1 MTKPISMDKQ
11 YRTRNGCSVRILCI
25 DRKANTNYPVIALVD
40 DENDDDVAIYTA
52 DGSFFRD
59 GEQHRLDLIEVSQWD
74 FPIDTPVLVRDAD
87 DEEWSCRHFAGVD
100 DEGVPL
106 AYVNGTTSWTANH
119 KDDTVRWKQCKAKV

>member
-1 MTKPISMDKQ
+1 MTKLISMDKQ
-11 YRTRNGCSVRILCI
+11 YKTRDGRSVRILCV
-25 DRKANTNYPVIALVD
+25 DREDSSFPVVALVA
-40 DENDDDVAIYTA
+40 DENDDDLAIYTA

-59 GEQHRLDLIEVSQWD
+59 GTQHRLDLIEVSQWD

-87 DEEWSCRHFAGVD
+87 DQEWSCRHFAGVD

-119 KDDTVRWKQCKAKV
+119 KNDTVRWKQCKAKV